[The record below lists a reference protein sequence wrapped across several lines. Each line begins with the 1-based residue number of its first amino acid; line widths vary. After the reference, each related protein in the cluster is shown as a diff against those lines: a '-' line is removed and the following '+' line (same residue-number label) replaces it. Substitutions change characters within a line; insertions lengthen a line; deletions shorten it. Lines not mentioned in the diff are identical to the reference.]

1 MPILDYFKSVPTM
14 TAEQVRSFLEDHDP
28 ESYNLV
34 DVRQPGE
41 YEEYHL
47 AGARLIPMSE
57 LEERLAELD
66 PDKPTIAY

>member
-1 MPILDYFKSVPTM
+1 MPPD
-14 TAEQVRSFLEDHDP
+14 EVRSFLEDHDP

-41 YEEYHL
+41 YEGGHL
-47 AGARLIPMSE
+47 PGAKLVPMGE
-57 LEERLAELD
+57 MEERLGELD